1 MPVEEVPED
10 VSVIT
15 CDAEGVV
22 QTYSQGA
29 QRLFGWKP
37 EEVIGKQRVALFHR
51 QDVVATLV
59 PRLLKAAAE
68 EGKFQEVVTLVRK
81 DGGEFRGLLTVF
93 PMYRDGLIVG
103 YMGRT
108 EKVE

>member
-1 MPVEEVPED
+1 MPEEIPED

-15 CDAEGVV
+15 CDLEGVV

-29 QRLFGWKP
+29 QKLFGWRP
-37 EEVIGKQRVALFHR
+37 EEVIGKQRVAIFH
-51 QDVVATLV
+51 QPEAVPTLV

-68 EGKFQEVVTLVRK
+68 EGKFQEVVTLRRK
-81 DGGEFRGLLTVF
+81 DGREFKGLLTVF
-93 PMYRDGLIVG
+93 PMYREGRIVG

-108 EKVE
+108 ERVE

>member
-1 MPVEEVPED
+1 MPAEEVPED

-15 CDAEGVV
+15 CDAEGLV

-37 EEVIGKQRVALFHR
+37 EEIIGKQRVSFFHR
-51 QDVVATLV
+51 QDLVATLV

-68 EGKFQEVVTLVRK
+68 EGKFEEVVTLRRK
-81 DGGEFRGLLTVF
+81 DGGEFKGLLTVF
-93 PMYRDGLIVG
+93 PVYRDGRIVG

-108 EKVE
+108 EQVE

>member
-1 MPVEEVPED
+1 MSEEVPED

-15 CDAEGVV
+15 CDAEGMI
-22 QTYSQGA
+22 QSYSQGA
-29 QRLFGWKP
+29 QKLFGWKP
-37 EEVIGKQRVALFHR
+37 EEVIGKERVALFH
-51 QDVVATLV
+51 QPDAVPTLV

-68 EGKFQEVVTLVRK
+68 EGKFEEVVTLRRK
-81 DGGEFRGLLTVF
+81 DGKEFRGLLTVF
-93 PMYRDGLIVG
+93 PVYRDERIVG